1 MSKIGKKPIDIPAGI
16 TISISD
22 KNEVVVKGPKGEL
35 ADKFNSRII
44 IEQKENQIF
53 LSPKNNT
60 KKNFALWGLS
70 RMLIANMIEGVSK
83 GYEKKLEIQGVGYK
97 VIQKGKNLDLS
108 LGFSHIINFEAPEGI
123 EFQVEKNIITV
134 SGIDKQLVGQV
145 AANIRSKKK
154 PEPYKGK
161 GIRYQGEHVRRKV
174 GKKVAGATS

>member
-1 MSKIGKKPIDIPAGI
+1 MSKIGKKPIDVPAGI

-22 KNEVVVKGPKGEL
+22 NNEVVVKGSKGEL
-35 ADKFNSRII
+35 SDKFDSRII
-44 IEQKENQIF
+44 IEQKENQIS
-53 LSPKNNT
+53 LSPKGNT
-60 KKNFALWGLS
+60 KKNLALWGLS
-70 RMLIANMIEGVSK
+70 RMLIANMIEGVLK

-97 VIQKGKNLDLS
+97 VIQKGKDLDLS
-108 LGFSHIINFEAPEGI
+108 LGFSHIVHFEAPEGI
-123 EFQVEKNIITV
+123 DFQVEKNIITV